1 MENKKYLDKVI
12 EHLVRRT
19 KIDYDEEMLYTPFQK
34 PLSII
39 QSIYLLVSFNTFY
52 RHCEEIY
59 GLNYDETEYVWE
71 EYKEIIRVKI
81 NNGE

>member
-19 KIDYDEEMLYTPFQK
+19 KVDYDEEMLYTPFQK

-81 NNGE
+81 NNGK

>member
-1 MENKKYLDKVI
+1 MDSKKYLDKVI

-19 KIDYDEEMLYTPFQK
+19 KIDYDEEMLYTPYTNIT
-34 PLSII
+34 LSY
-39 QSIYLLVSFNTFY
+39 SHLSFLLVSFKTFY

-81 NNGE
+81 NG